1 MNQLLYEQESP
12 QIGPVAL
19 HIKLNRFIHKT
30 IKALIR
36 AHPRDPWV
44 KTTISTRRAR

>member
-19 HIKLNRFIHKT
+19 HIKLNRCIHKT
-30 IKALIR
+30 IKTLIR
-36 AHPRDPWV
+36 AHPRDPWAKQ
-44 KTTISTRRAR
+44 KTAYR